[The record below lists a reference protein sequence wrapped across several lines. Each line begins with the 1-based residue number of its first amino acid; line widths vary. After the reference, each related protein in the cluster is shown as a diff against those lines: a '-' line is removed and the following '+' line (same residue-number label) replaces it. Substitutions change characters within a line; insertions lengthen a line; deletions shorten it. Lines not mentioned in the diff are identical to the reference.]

1 MKSCATKQAAIV
13 APATAAKSQAI
24 MAGPTSFATPTDS
37 HKFSAGA
44 KPKRRK
50 KRFKREIVTDWTLLN
65 AGDTVKIK
73 QGSGSYFVNA
83 AGDRS
88 YLNSGGV
95 VVVVQKEVNGFY
107 ARYTQVRKDC
117 GEFFVY
123 MGKTCTSPVSNSI
136 VRRRHKLI
144 KITDRLREKSN

>member
-1 MKSCATKQAAIV
+1 MLFRSNSADTKST
-13 APATAAKSQAI
+13 
-24 MAGPTSFATPTDS
+24 
-37 HKFSAGA
+37 
-44 KPKRRK
+44 RRK

-65 AGDTVKIK
+65 TGDIVKIK
-73 QGSGSYFVNA
+73 QGSGSYFVNS
-83 AGDRS
+83 AGERS
-88 YLNSGGV
+88 YLNSGGI